1 MKTDRTGEPTVE
13 LRLDDDGK
21 LDDVVIRTPTV
32 FHMER
37 MDTNQWWIGV
47 DVAGE
52 DRVVFWV
59 TSKGRIDIT
68 SERD

>member
-21 LDDVVIRTPTV
+21 LDDVVIRTPTL
-32 FHMER
+32 FRMER

-52 DRVVFWV
+52 DRVVFWIH
-59 TSKGRIDIT
+59 SKDRIDIT
-68 SERD
+68 TERD